1 MLLSMANL
9 RCRKEV
15 AMSNALQ
22 DFQGAGDVGIT
33 PDDNPGLEAFL
44 QGEASPTEVASQP
57 QGLQLKTTGGDTLI
71 EQIELFLRSQWLF
84 RYNIVAN
91 KAEFKLVKKP
101 DAPFTEMR
109 DFDYNSILRDLKYA
123 DLQCSMST
131 LRMILASKFMPEYDP
146 YIEYTST
153 LPEWDGQTD
162 YIERL
167 ANTVTTGNPDFWQR
181 AFKKWFVAMT
191 ASWMQT
197 EVVNHTA
204 LILNGAQGV
213 GKTTWLGNLIPPPLR
228 KYVFAGMINVRDK
241 DSQVKLS
248 ECCLIV
254 MDELENM
261 GRNLDALK
269 ELITK
274 KDIYLRRAYAFTHER
289 YIRRASFAGSI
300 NNKDFLHDITGNRR
314 FLCFEAKRIDY
325 QIFTDLDK
333 AYAQAISLAQNG
345 FQYWFSQEEMAELEQ
360 NNEEFRAV
368 IPEEEQLMAFY
379 EPCNDADPEAV
390 FMKTTDI
397 LKNLLRLSG
406 LRSLSEQKLGRVLM
420 AHFKRIKRQGRYE
433 YMIKTKNQEVTNR

>member
-1 MLLSMANL
+1 MFDRNQGPNLSTAPH
-9 RCRKEV
+9 
-15 AMSNALQ
+15 
-22 DFQGAGDVGIT
+22 GGIT
-33 PDDNPGLEAFL
+33 PDDSPAMDEML
-44 QGEASPTEVASQP
+44 QGVTPLTEVAP
-57 QGLQLKTTGGDTLI
+57 QSRGLQVKTPSGDTLI
-71 EQIELFLRSQWLF
+71 EQIELFLRAQWQF
-84 RYNIVAN
+84 RYNVVSN
-91 KAEFKLVKKP
+91 KAEFKLVKEP
-101 DAPFTEMR
+101 DAPFAEMR

-123 DLQCSMST
+123 DLQCSMSN
-131 LRMILASKFMPEYDP
+131 LRMILASEFMPEYDP

-167 ANTVTTGNPDFWQR
+167 ANTVATGNSDFWQR

-204 LILNGAQGV
+204 LILSGAQGV
-213 GKTTWLGNLIPPPLR
+213 GKTTWLGNLIPAPLR

-325 QIFTDLDK
+325 QIFADLDK

-345 FQYWFSQEEMAELEQ
+345 FQYWFSQDELAELEQ

-368 IPEEEQLMAFY
+368 IPEEEQLMTFY
-379 EPCNDADPEAV
+379 EPCDEADPEAV

-420 AHFKRIKRQGRYE
+420 AHFKRVKRQGRYG
-433 YMIKTKNQEVTNR
+433 YMIKTKTQEVTNR

>member
-1 MLLSMANL
+1 
-9 RCRKEV
+9 
-15 AMSNALQ
+15 MSNALQ

-153 LPEWDGQTD
+153 LPECDGQTY

-204 LILNGAQGV
+204 LILSGAQGV

>member
-1 MLLSMANL
+1 
-9 RCRKEV
+9 
-15 AMSNALQ
+15 MSNALQ